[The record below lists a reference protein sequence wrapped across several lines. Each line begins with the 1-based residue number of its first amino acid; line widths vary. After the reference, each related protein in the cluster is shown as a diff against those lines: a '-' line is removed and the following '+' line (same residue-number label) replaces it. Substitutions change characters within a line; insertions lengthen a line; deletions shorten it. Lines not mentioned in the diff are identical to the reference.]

1 MRNFSIRTETLALL
15 ASVFFT
21 VACNGAFLAALMSHR
36 PLPFFEQVWLV
47 TVTAI
52 LITGFQWLLLL
63 LIINRWTAKPMLILL
78 AFVTAPAVYYM
89 TTYGIYIDRSM
100 VQNVL
105 ETDWREATEL
115 FDWHLGLY
123 FVIYGVIPAFL
134 VWKVKIRR
142 GTLLEAA
149 KARTVGIVAAVA
161 LVGLGLWPAMDSLIP
176 MMREHREARYL
187 VTPSNVVVSTLRQG
201 MGNQN
206 TDENRPKTKV
216 ATDAVRVVHT
226 THQKPKA
233 FVLVIGET
241 VRARNWGLN
250 GYERQTTPELANLS
264 VVNFKDVA
272 SCGTDTATSLPCM
285 LSMYGIRQYDEKKI
299 RDSESILH
307 VLNRVGVEVNWRDNQ
322 SGCKGT
328 CSGLP
333 FTDLST
339 TKDPEIC
346 PGPRCYDAVLLKDLK
361 REIDT
366 AKGDVLIVLHML
378 GTHGPAYYQR
388 YPESFRK
395 FTPTCDTTD
404 LSRCQYQS
412 LVNTYDNG
420 VLYTDFVLSKVVS
433 ELKGIV
439 SHETGMLYVSDHG
452 ESLGE
457 GNLYLHGMP
466 YALAP
471 KEQTRVPLVMWLSDL
486 LMKSHDLSS
495 SCLGARSGNSAS
507 HDNIVHTL
515 MGVFDVRSESYIK
528 SLDLGRACT
537 VALL

>member
-264 VVNFKDVA
+264 VVNFKDVS

-457 GNLYLHGMP
+457 GNLYLHGLP

-471 KEQTRVPLVMWLSDL
+471 KEQTRVPLVMWLSPP

-495 SCLGARSGNSAS
+495 NCLDARTVNPVS

-515 MGVFDVRSESYIK
+515 MGVFDIRSESYMK
-528 SLDLGRACT
+528 RLDLGRGCT
-537 VALL
+537 VAQL

>member
-457 GNLYLHGMP
+457 GNLYLHGLP

-471 KEQTRVPLVMWLSDL
+471 KEQTRVPLVM
-486 LMKSHDLSS
+486 
-495 SCLGARSGNSAS
+495 
-507 HDNIVHTL
+507 
-515 MGVFDVRSESYIK
+515 
-528 SLDLGRACT
+528 
-537 VALL
+537 

>member
-1 MRNFSIRTETLALL
+1 MRNFSIRTETLALI

-63 LIINRWTAKPMLILL
+63 LIMNRWTAKPVLILL
-78 AFVTAPAVYYM
+78 ALVTAPAVYYM

-241 VRARNWGLN
+241 VRARNWGLS
-250 GYERQTTPELANLS
+250 GYERQTTPELAKLS
-264 VVNFKDVA
+264 VVNFQDVA

-307 VLNRVGVEVNWRDNQ
+307 VLNRVGVAVNWRDNQ

-328 CSGLP
+328 CSGLT
-333 FTDLST
+333 FTDLSI
-339 TKDPEIC
+339 TKDPDLC

-378 GTHGPAYYQR
+378 GNHGPAYYQR
-388 YPESFRK
+388 YPEAFRK

-404 LSRCQYQS
+404 LSRCGYQS

-420 VLYTDFVLSKVVS
+420 ILYTDFVLSKVVS

>member
-1 MRNFSIRTETLALL
+1 MRNFSIRTETLALI

-21 VACNGAFLAALMSHR
+21 VACNGAFLTALVSHR
-36 PLPFFEQVWLV
+36 PLPLFDLVALV
-47 TVTAI
+47 TFTAI
-52 LITGFQWLLLL
+52 LVTGFQWLLLL
-63 LIINRWTAKPMLILL
+63 LIVNRWTAKPVLILL
-78 AFVTAPAVYYM
+78 AFVTAPAVFYM
-89 TTYGIYIDRSM
+89 TVYGIYIDRAM

-105 ETDWREATEL
+105 ETDWREASEL

-123 FVIYGVIPAFL
+123 FVIYGLIPAFL
-134 VWKVKIRR
+134 VWKVEIRR
-142 GTLLEAA
+142 GPLMDAL
-149 KARTVGIVAAVA
+149 KARTVGVIAAIA
-161 LVGLGLWPAMDSLIP
+161 LIGIGLWPAMDSLVP
-176 MMREHREARYL
+176 MMREHRETRYL

-201 MGNQN
+201 AGNQSS
-206 TDENRPKTKV
+206 DSDRQKTKM
-216 ATDAVRVVHT
+216 ATDAVRFIHAA
-226 THQKPKA
+226 HQKPKA
-233 FVLVIGET
+233 FVLVVGET
-241 VRARNWGLN
+241 VRARNWGLS
-250 GYERQTTPELANLS
+250 GYERQTTPKLAGLS
-264 VVNFKDVA
+264 VVNFQDVA

-285 LSMYGIRQYDEKKI
+285 LSLYGRRQYDKEKI

-333 FTDLST
+333 FTDFSN
-339 TKDPEIC
+339 TKDSEVC
-346 PGPRCYDAVLLKDLK
+346 PSPRCYDAVLLKDLK
-361 REIDT
+361 KEIDT

-388 YPESFRK
+388 YPDSYRQ

-404 LSRCQYQS
+404 LSRCEYQS

-420 VLYTDFVLSKVVS
+420 ILYTDFVLSQVVS

-457 GNLYLHGMP
+457 GNLYLHGLP

-471 KEQTRVPLVMWLSDL
+471 KEQTRVPLVMWLSEP
-486 LMKSHDLSS
+486 LMRSHDLSPT
-495 SCLGARSGNSAS
+495 CLGDRSTVPAS

-528 SLDLGRACT
+528 RLDLGRGCT
-537 VALL
+537 VAQL

>member
-1 MRNFSIRTETLALL
+1 MRNFSIRTETLALI

-21 VACNGAFLAALMSHR
+21 VACNGAFLAALIKHR
-36 PLPFFEQVWLV
+36 PLPLFELILLV
-47 TVTAI
+47 TFTAI
-52 LITGFQWLLLL
+52 LITGLQWLLLL
-63 LIINRWTAKPMLILL
+63 LIINRWTAKPVLIAL
-78 AFVTAPAVYYM
+78 AFVTGPAVYYM

-123 FVIYGVIPAFL
+123 FLLYGLIPALL

-142 GTLLEAA
+142 GTFMQAA
-149 KARTVGIVAAVA
+149 KARAVGIVAALV
-161 LVGLGLWPAMDSLIP
+161 LVGFGLWPAMDSLIP

-216 ATDAVRVVHT
+216 ATDAVKVVHT
-226 THQKPKA
+226 SHQKPKA

-250 GYERQTTPELANLS
+250 GYERQTTPELAGLS

-285 LSMYGIRQYDEKKI
+285 LSMYGMRQYDEKKI

-333 FTDLST
+333 FTDLSN
-339 TKDPEIC
+339 TKDAEIC
-346 PGPRCYDAVLLKDLK
+346 PGPRCYDAVLLKNLK

-378 GTHGPAYYQR
+378 GAHGPAYYQR

-404 LSRCQYQS
+404 LSRCEYQS

-420 VLYTDFVLSKVVS
+420 ILYTDFVLSKVVS

-471 KEQTRVPLVMWLSDL
+471 KEQTRVPLVMWLSAP
-486 LMKSHDLSS
+486 LMKSHDLSAN
-495 SCLGARSGNSAS
+495 CFDARTANPIS

-515 MGVFDVRSESYIK
+515 MGVFDIRSESYMK
-528 SLDLGRACT
+528 RLDLGRGCS
-537 VALL
+537 VAQL

>member
-457 GNLYLHGMP
+457 GNLYLHGLP

-471 KEQTRVPLVMWLSDL
+471 KEQTRVPLVMWLSPP

-495 SCLGARSGNSAS
+495 NCLDARTVNPVS

-515 MGVFDVRSESYIK
+515 MGVFDIRSESYMK
-528 SLDLGRACT
+528 RLDLGRGCT
-537 VALL
+537 VAQL